1 MSNLIDRLRG
11 AHRFL
16 AAQSFYPLALSGA
29 LACAVLAMR
38 IRLSHSP
45 DYIFMVWNL
54 FLAWVPYV
62 WSLAAASSRRNA
74 PAAWWRLIL
83 PGALW
88 LLFFPN
94 AAYLVTDFIHLRPR
108 EPIPLWFDVGMLAVF
123 AWNGC
128 FLAVASL
135 RTMQALVAAYLGG
148 AASWLFV
155 ATVIGL
161 DGLGIY
167 LGRFL
172 RWNSWDLFLD
182 PHGVLSD
189 AAAII
194 AHPIANRQATGVIGL
209 FGVLLLVCYVTFRS
223 MERHGWQEIRD

>member
-1 MSNLIDRLRG
+1 MKWRSKLLYRGSLMSNLIDRLRA

-16 AAQSFYPLALSGA
+16 GGQSFYPLALSGA
-29 LACAVLAMR
+29 MACAILAVRM
-38 IRLSHSP
+38 RLSHSP
-45 DYIFMVWNL
+45 GYIFMVWNL

-74 PAAWWRLIL
+74 PTAWWRLIL

-108 EPIPLWFDVGMLAVF
+108 ELIPLWFDVGMLAVF

-135 RTMQALVAAYLGG
+135 RAMQTPG
-148 AASWLFV
+148 A
-155 ATVIGL
+155 G
-161 DGLGIY
+161 Y
-167 LGRFL
+167 LGR
-172 RWNSWDLFLD
+172 
-182 PHGVLSD
+182 
-189 AAAII
+189 AASG
-194 AHPIANRQATGVIGL
+194 PLVPTATR
-209 FGVLLLVCYVTFRS
+209 TAR
-223 MERHGWQEIRD
+223 